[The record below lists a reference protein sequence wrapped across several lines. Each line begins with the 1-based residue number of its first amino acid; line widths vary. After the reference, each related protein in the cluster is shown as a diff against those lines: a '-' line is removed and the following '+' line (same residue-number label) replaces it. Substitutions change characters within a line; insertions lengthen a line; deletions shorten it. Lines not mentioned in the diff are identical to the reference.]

1 MPSLYGASRW
11 QPLRED
17 ERVTAG
23 AFGNEPSPKDLE
35 AGFLE
40 PGDVGRTI
48 SMAPVHRRSKP
59 VVFGAGPG
67 TGSYGR
73 EQIPT
78 GSEPPVDVFEDGG
91 LLFQRDMDDGI
102 ERDDGGKRS
111 GRKFHSGHISAVKM
125 RRRNQPAS
133 TRDLDRWRLAA

>member
-1 MPSLYGASRW
+1 MNLTRRSSLGQDQDVA
-11 QPLRED
+11 
-17 ERVTAG
+17 AG
-23 AFGNEPSPKDLE
+23 PFGNEACPKDLE

-48 SMAPVHRRSKP
+48 GMAPVHRRSKP

-102 ERDDGGKRS
+102 ERDDGPKALGW
-111 GRKFHSGHISAVKM
+111 KFHSGHISAAKM